1 MSKSFSE
8 VDWEPNTPFS
18 VLSELGFFPYSGADG
33 DLFRKH
39 GLAGWRISVYGRSLI
54 QIQEKG
60 RRFRGRNTWNTR
72 QRWEADDSEEQ
83 LNKKAISEFKRDLAH
98 LINHSEVKSELE

>member
-1 MSKSFSE
+1 MSKSFSD
-8 VDWEPNTPFS
+8 VDWEPETPFG

-39 GLAGWRISVYGRSLI
+39 GLAGWRVSVYGRTLI

-72 QRWEADDSEEQ
+72 RRWEADNEEQ
-83 LNKKAISEFKRDLAH
+83 LNQKTIAEFKQELAY
-98 LINHSEVKSELE
+98 LVDHSELKPQE